1 MGTKTRRLAFFGI
14 VIGLLGMDSLHAVFP
29 PRSPILI
36 LATPQGFGTYL
47 GEILK
52 AEGFNDFQMESPAA
66 PGITD
71 RFLSKFAVI
80 LLAETGLK
88 EEQAERLGR
97 YVKEGGNLIAMRPAP
112 QLAEVFGIVGTAEV
126 MREGYIRIDG
136 RSTAGKGF
144 VTEPLRFHGESDQYR
159 VNDAT
164 ILASLWQTTESVPV
178 GAPAVFWHK
187 WGKGTAAAFS
197 YNFPQSIVLT
207 RQGNPLHA
215 GQEKDGIPGIRAADM
230 FTGGW
235 VNPAG
240 NALNQA
246 DEQMHLLSRI
256 IETLTSRKK
265 PLPRLWYFPGQAR
278 SLVMLTDDGEDSS
291 EADLEAHLSDVRN
304 RGARMTLY
312 LKGDYIAAY
321 TVRRWVSEGFE
332 ISGHVD
338 DTEEAALP
346 TYRGMYSAA
355 GATVAAFER
364 TYGLPMRTV
373 RNHWIV
379 WSGVDPTGKPDFAAQ
394 ARIEAGH
401 GIRFDCNLY
410 HYDQDS
416 SQGHFL
422 GPPGAFTGSGLPMKF
437 AAGDGSILDIYGS
450 VTQLPDEQWGRGAM
464 FSNFKLLLDRSLD
477 SEIYSYIN
485 LNFHTDRWKA
495 WSRPEGLE
503 VIDYANQRQAPIW
516 TVARTL
522 SFVEGRAATRVT
534 RTRWNRSRLSFGLE
548 VPASAPGVTLMLPA
562 VYAGQ
567 KLQGIALDGRE
578 QSAVFRALKGLHYA
592 FLPVSPGTHTIVAS
606 FGDRLLNLETLH
618 GGQANFE
625 VE

>member
-1 MGTKTRRLAFFGI
+1 M
-14 VIGLLGMDSLHAVFP
+14 
-29 PRSPILI
+29 
-36 LATPQGFGTYL
+36 
-47 GEILK
+47 
-52 AEGFNDFQMESPAA
+52 
-66 PGITD
+66 
-71 RFLSKFAVI
+71 
-80 LLAETGLK
+80 
-88 EEQAERLGR
+88 
-97 YVKEGGNLIAMRPAP
+97 
-112 QLAEVFGIVGTAEV
+112 
-126 MREGYIRIDG
+126 
-136 RSTAGKGF
+136 
-144 VTEPLRFHGESDQYR
+144 
-159 VNDAT
+159 
-164 ILASLWQTTESVPV
+164 
-178 GAPAVFWHK
+178 
-187 WGKGTAAAFS
+187 
-197 YNFPQSIVLT
+197 LT

-246 DEQMHLLSRI
+246 DEQMRLLSRI

-291 EADLEAHLSDVRN
+291 EADLEAHLSDVKN
-304 RGARMTLY
+304 SGARMTLY
-312 LKGDYIAAY
+312 LKGDYVPAG

-338 DTEEAALP
+338 DTKEAVLP

-379 WSGVDPTGKPDFAAQ
+379 WNGLDPTGKPDFAAQ

-422 GPPGAFTGSGLPMKF
+422 GPPGTFTGSGLPMKF
-437 AAGDGSILDIYGS
+437 AAGDGSVLDIYGS

-503 VIDYANQRQAPIW
+503 VIDYANQRQVPVW
-516 TVARTL
+516 TVAKTL
-522 SFVEGRAATRVT
+522 SFIEGRAATRVT
-534 RTRWNRSRLSFGLE
+534 HIRWNRHRLSFRIE
-548 VPASAPGVTLMLPA
+548 VPASAEDVTLMFLG
-562 VYAGQ
+562 VHAGQ
-567 KLQGIALDGRE
+567 QLQRISLDGLD
-578 QSAVFRALKGLHYA
+578 QSAVLRAFKGRDYA
-592 FLPVSPGTHTIVAS
+592 FLTTSPGSHKIVAE
-606 FGDRLLNLETLH
+606 FW
-618 GGQANFE
+618 GQATQPRN
-625 VE
+625 